1 MSSDD
6 PRLEPWPTEESHHL
20 RDLIDPDTHTV
31 ILVPG
36 LDGTAELFY
45 RQTPLL
51 ARYFNVI
58 AFPLPD
64 RREASMEDLIADLVV
79 LIDEVSLRP
88 VILIGESFG
97 GALSMSLALRHPHL
111 VEGSGDRQLVSL
123 PGESHRAGVGPVDHQ
138 AGAVGRDA
146 LRPAVHR
153 APPAQRSR
161 PRRGPPGVPYEQ
173 CWGSADEGYIR
184 RLELVAEYDIRH
196 RLQDIAM
203 PTLFVAGTDDRLVPS
218 ARWADYMGERVPD
231 AEVVK
236 LDGYGHCCLINH
248 DLDLA
253 SIVSKWWSMQPPGAD
268 LSP

>member
-6 PRLEPWPTEESHHL
+6 PRLEAWPTEEPHHL

-51 ARYFNVI
+51 ARYFNVV

-64 RREASMEDLIADLVV
+64 RREASMEDLIGDLVA

-97 GALSMSLALRHPHL
+97 GALSMSLALRHPQL
-111 VEGSGDRQLVSL
+111 VEGLVIVNSFPYLENRIELALAPRIIKLVPWAAMPFVRQFT
-123 PGESHRAGVGPVDHQ
+123 EHRLHSAHTLDEDLREFHTRMRGI
-138 AGAVGRDA
+138 GR
-146 LRPAVHR
+146 
-153 APPAQRSR
+153 
-161 PRRGPPGVPYEQ
+161 
-173 CWGSADEGYIR
+173 EGYIR

-253 SIVSKWWSMQPPGAD
+253 AMVSKWWSMQPPGAD